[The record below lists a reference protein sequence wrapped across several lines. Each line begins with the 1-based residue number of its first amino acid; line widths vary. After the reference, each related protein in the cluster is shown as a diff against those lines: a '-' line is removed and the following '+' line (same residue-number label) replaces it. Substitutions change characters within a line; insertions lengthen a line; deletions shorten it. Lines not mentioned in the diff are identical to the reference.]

1 MKLAFKS
8 ISVLV
13 LSLFLGS
20 ATMAATHTKVISKIT
35 DIYQLRSGKSQLLE
49 SEYEVGT
56 FNELDGMA
64 TDIQTLTEK
73 EKIKANPVQRKLDR
87 IIKIS
92 GSENLAVV
100 TKKISSEN
108 CTTNANRKYC
118 STSIEL
124 TF

>member
-1 MKLAFKS
+1 MKAIIVVLS
-8 ISVLV
+8 SLLV
-13 LSLFLGS
+13 LS
-20 ATMAATHTKVISKIT
+20 AAQASTHTKVISKIT
-35 DIYQLRSGKSQLLE
+35 DVYQLRSGKTSLLE

-64 TDIQTLTEK
+64 TDIQTILEK
-73 EKIKANPVQRKLDR
+73 EKVKANPVQRKLDR

-92 GSENLAVV
+92 GSEDQVLVS
-100 TKKISSEN
+100 KKISNEI

-124 TF
+124 NF